1 MMEQLAEAL
10 VVAVYVAGQAIMLWI
25 LFVLVVLLTEE
36 IGDRIYDWR
45 HRKK

>member
-10 VVAVYVAGQAIMLWI
+10 VVAVYVAGRAIMLWI
-25 LFVLVVLLTEE
+25 LFVLVILLTEE

-45 HRKK
+45 QRKK